1 VLGNPPFVG
10 KKEQSKEQKF
20 DLLNVCVDIKSAGIL
35 DFVAAW
41 YIKAAR
47 YMAAGNSFPMQG
59 EGGDGGVKVDTSV
72 PLHLTPTPVLPLKE
86 GGGIKAAFVSTNS
99 ITQGE
104 QVGVLWSWM
113 LAQGI
118 KIYFAHRTFSWSNE
132 ARGKAAVHC
141 VIVGFGMQDVPNKII
156 YEYEDIKGEPHA
168 IKAANINPYLVDAPN
183 LVLCN
188 ISNPIL
194 NMPKMIEGITP
205 LDNGILSFT
214 EGEYLQF
221 VTKEPQSE
229 KWFRRWITGQSFIN
243 GTKLYCLW
251 MSDVTPDELRKMPS
265 VMQLIEQVKE
275 FRLNSSSSQKFAATP
290 WLFRETVI
298 PEEYLLI
305 PKTSSENRRYV
316 PIGFIKGDITSSS
329 SLMLPDATLYHF
341 GVMSSNLHMAWL
353 RVVGGRLESRYRYS
367 AGVVYNNFPWQES
380 GEKQRE
386 SIEAAAQAVLDAR
399 AVHPN
404 ASLADM
410 YDPLTMPA
418 NLLKA
423 HQILDNAVDAA
434 YGYKGA
440 STDAARVAFLFE
452 RYQVITSLLPA
463 VEKTRKTRK
472 Q

>member
-1 VLGNPPFVG
+1 
-10 KKEQSKEQKF
+10 
-20 DLLNVCVDIKSAGIL
+20 
-35 DFVAAW
+35 
-41 YIKAAR
+41 
-47 YMAAGNSFPMQG
+47 
-59 EGGDGGVKVDTSV
+59 
-72 PLHLTPTPVLPLKE
+72 
-86 GGGIKAAFVSTNS
+86 
-99 ITQGE
+99 
-104 QVGVLWSWM
+104 
-113 LAQGI
+113 
-118 KIYFAHRTFSWSNE
+118 
-132 ARGKAAVHC
+132 

-194 NMPKMIEGITP
+194 NMPKMSEGITP

-214 EGEYLQF
+214 GDEYLQF

-243 GTKLYCLW
+243 GIKLYCLW
-251 MSDVTPDELRKMPS
+251 MSDVTPEELRKMPS
-265 VMQLIEQVKE
+265 VMQLIEQVRE

-353 RVVGGRLESRYRYS
+353 RVVGGRLKNDYRYS
-367 AGVVYNNFPWQES
+367 AGIVYNNYPWPS
-380 GEKQRE
+380 PSEKQRE
-386 SIEAAAQAVLDAR
+386 SIEAAAQAVLDGR
-399 AVHPN
+399 AAHPN

-423 HQILDNAVDAA
+423 HQALDKAVDAA

-452 RYQVITSLLPA
+452 RYQAITSLLPA

-472 Q
+472 